1 MILIEQSGETPIS
14 PSIAARSL
22 AGPTSGRPCRR
33 ADLEEASINNVQ
45 YSRIS
50 SKVLKGAS
58 FEEGV
63 DDVVDEVAMS
73 GVGG

>member
-1 MILIEQSGETPIS
+1 M
-14 PSIAARSL
+14 AARSL
-22 AGPTSGRPCRR
+22 ARLTSGRPCRH

-45 YSRIS
+45 YPRIS

-63 DDVVDEVAMS
+63 DDVVDEVEMS
-73 GVGG
+73 GVGGR